1 MCAIFGF
8 LDYGKKVSA
17 STLKRLLRALSVAAE
32 SRGTDA
38 TGISYVNNGN
48 IVTFKKAKPAHKV
61 KLYFPKDTTAV
72 IGHTRFTTQ
81 GSEKSN
87 YNNHPFEGTTNNHTF
102 ALAHNGVLYNDK
114 ELRKENA
121 LPETNIET
129 DSYIAVQLIEH
140 ENIVDSNS
148 IKTMAEAVTGSFV
161 FTILRDDNTLF
172 LVKGDNPI
180 TLIHF
185 PEYGL
190 YVYASTTDI
199 LNAAMKAV
207 KFSGVCNEVKVN
219 DGDIVRIDS
228 DGKLSVSTFEQKYQD
243 IHYRNWYSWYD
254 YELNA
259 GDEEYANDL
268 LLICGCYGVDRE
280 DVELLL
286 ELSYTADEIEELL
299 LDHDLFEQTVNEEKA
314 RYQR

>member
-17 STLKRLLRALSVAAE
+17 NTLKKLIRALSVAAE

-81 GSEKSN
+81 GSERNN
-87 YNNHPFEGTTNNHTF
+87 YNNHPFEGSIDTHTF

-114 ELRKENA
+114 ELRKEKE
-121 LPETNIET
+121 LPETKIET

-140 ENIVDSNS
+140 ENSVDSNS

-161 FTILRDDNTLF
+161 FTILRDESSIIN
-172 LVKGDNPI
+172 
-180 TLIHF
+180 
-185 PEYGL
+185 
-190 YVYASTTDI
+190 
-199 LNAAMKAV
+199 
-207 KFSGVCNEVKVN
+207 
-219 DGDIVRIDS
+219 
-228 DGKLSVSTFEQKYQD
+228 
-243 IHYRNWYSWYD
+243 
-254 YELNA
+254 
-259 GDEEYANDL
+259 
-268 LLICGCYGVDRE
+268 
-280 DVELLL
+280 
-286 ELSYTADEIEELL
+286 
-299 LDHDLFEQTVNEEKA
+299 
-314 RYQR
+314 